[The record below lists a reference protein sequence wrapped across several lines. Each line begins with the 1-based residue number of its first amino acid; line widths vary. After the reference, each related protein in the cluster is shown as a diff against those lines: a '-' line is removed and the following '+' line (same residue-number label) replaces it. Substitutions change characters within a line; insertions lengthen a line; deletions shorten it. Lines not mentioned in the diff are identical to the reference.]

1 MANLDWRRARRRRK
15 VRATSIGAASTV
27 ALIGVWYLC
36 TDVLGLV
43 SPLFLP
49 SPVAVIERL
58 VEFTQRDYQGATLIG
73 HLFASLRIVAIS
85 WFVAGLIGLP
95 IGVAMGWSRR
105 VRTVVSPIFE
115 LIRPIPPIA
124 WIPLA
129 ILWFG
134 LGTEARVFVVTI
146 SAIVPWVL
154 NSYEAVAGVDK
165 LLAKASRSLG
175 APSRRTLVEVVL
187 PAAVPTLVGGARIA
201 LGNAWMT
208 VVAAELLGATAGL
221 GFVALN
227 ARSTMDPDIM
237 LVAMLLI
244 GLLGVVFSEG
254 LRLVEKRLSG
264 WKESAA

>member
-1 MANLDWRRARRRRK
+1 MINAEWRRERRRHR
-15 VRATSIGAASTV
+15 VRATSIGTLSTAV
-27 ALIGVWYLC
+27 LIGTWYLC
-36 TDVLGLV
+36 TDVAGLV

-49 SPVAVIERL
+49 SPVDVVERL
-58 VEFTQRDYQGATLIG
+58 IEFTQRDYQGQTLVG
-73 HLFASLRIVAIS
+73 HLLTSLRIVATG

-95 IGVAMGWSRR
+95 LGVAMGWSPR
-105 VRTVVSPIFE
+105 VRAVVSPIFE

-134 LGTEARVFVVTI
+134 LGTSARVFVVTI
-146 SAIVPWVL
+146 SAVVPWVL

-165 LLAKASRSLG
+165 LLVKASRSLG
-175 APSRRTLVEVVL
+175 APGKRTLVEVVL
-187 PAAVPTLVGGARIA
+187 PASLPTLVGGARIA

-221 GFVALN
+221 GFVALH
-227 ARSTMDPDIM
+227 ARSTLDPDIM

-244 GLLGVVFSEG
+244 GVLGVAFSEG
-254 LRLVEKRLSG
+254 LRLLERRLSK
-264 WKESAA
+264 WQEASA

>member
-1 MANLDWRRARRRRK
+1 MTNIEWRRQRRRRQF
-15 VRATSIGAASTV
+15 RAASIGTVSTV
-27 ALIGVWYLC
+27 ALIGFWYLC
-36 TDVLGLV
+36 TSGLGLV

-49 SPVAVIERL
+49 SPVAVAERF
-58 VEFTQRDYQGATLIG
+58 VDFAYRDYQGATLLG
-73 HLFASLRIVAIS
+73 HVFASLRIVVIG

-95 IGVAMGWSRR
+95 LGVAMGWSPR
-105 VRTVVSPIFE
+105 VRTVMSPIFE

-134 LGTEARVFVVTI
+134 LGTSARVFVVTI

-154 NSYEAVAGVDK
+154 NSHEAVAGVDK
-165 LLAKASRSLG
+165 VLTKASRSLG
-175 APSRRTLVEVVL
+175 APSRRTLTEVVL
-187 PAAVPTLVGGARIA
+187 PTAVPTLVGGARIA

-227 ARSTMDPDIM
+227 ARSTLDPDIM

-254 LRLVEKRLSG
+254 LRLLEKRLSG
-264 WKESAA
+264 WKEATA